1 MANNESHG
9 KRPTQS
15 SSLQGKCT
23 DSNSCQLANEGD
35 ILELISLGAA
45 LPWILNKLCT
55 SLDVQIGDVVSLFTL
70 PDEEIGHLCA
80 DAKSAMQMGLSI
92 FSSKDVLAPDGTLLA
107 TLEIYGCGSRRPA
120 AHEYQLI
127 ERVMNLAAV
136 ALGRH
141 KDTEEFERFSRN
153 MRRAKDR
160 SENEKPRYIN

>member
-1 MANNESHG
+1 MADNESHW
-9 KRPTQS
+9 KRSPQTFS
-15 SSLQGKCT
+15 PQGKCT
-23 DSNSCQLANEGD
+23 DNSSCQLADEGH

-80 DAKSAMQMGLSI
+80 DAQSAMQMGLSI
-92 FSSKDVLAPDGTLLA
+92 FSSKDIFSPDGTLLA

-127 ERVMNLAAV
+127 ERVMNLAGV

-141 KDTEEFERFSRN
+141 KDSEEFERFSRN

-160 SENEKPRYIN
+160 SEHERPRYIN